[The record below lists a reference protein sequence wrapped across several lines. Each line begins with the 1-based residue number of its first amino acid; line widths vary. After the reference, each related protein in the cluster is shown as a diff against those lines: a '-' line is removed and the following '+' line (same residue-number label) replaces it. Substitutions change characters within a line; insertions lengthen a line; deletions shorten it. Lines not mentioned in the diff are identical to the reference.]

1 MIYYDVHIPSA
12 LPPQVL
18 DAYLEHGWY
27 RMQQT
32 IFTTDIILKN
42 DTVIPVFWIRLLMK
56 RYTHSKSS
64 KKILKTC
71 SKFSVTVKEG
81 NITNEAESLYSLYKA
96 AVEFDVSDTVR
107 DYLIGT
113 GEENIYNTK
122 CVEVRDGNTL
132 IAAGY
137 FDEGDKSMAGILN
150 IFHPEYKKYSL
161 GKFLILSKIEYALA
175 NNKQYYYPGYIS
187 TAISKF
193 DYKLFPGTEHTEV
206 YIRNT
211 DSWMPWL
218 SVQKEQLEEWLF
230 TAG

>member
-1 MIYYDVHIPSA
+1 MIYYDVHMPSV

-42 DTVIPVFWIRLLMK
+42 DTVIPVFWIRLLLK
-56 RYTHSKSS
+56 RYAHSRSS
-64 KKILKTC
+64 KKIMKGC
-71 SKFSVTVKEG
+71 CGFSVEIKEG
-81 NITNEAESLYSLYKA
+81 DITEEAEALYSLYKSS
-96 AVEFDVSDTVR
+96 VEFDVSDTIR
-107 DYLIGT
+107 DYLNGQP
-113 GEENIYNTK
+113 ERNIYNTK
-122 CVEVRDGNTL
+122 CVEVRNGDAL

-137 FDEGDKSMAGILN
+137 FDEGEKSIAGILN
-150 IFHPEYKKYSL
+150 IFHPEYKKYTL
-161 GKFLILSKIEYALA
+161 GKYLMLLKIDYALA
-175 NNKQYYYPGYIS
+175 NKKLYYYPGYIS

-211 DSWMPWL
+211 DSWRPWL

-230 TAG
+230 AAG

>member
-1 MIYYDVHIPSA
+1 MIYYDVHTPSS

-18 DAYLEHGWY
+18 DAYLQHGWY

-42 DTVIPVFWIRLLMK
+42 DTVIPVFWIRLLMN
-56 RYTHSKSS
+56 RYVHNRSS
-64 KKILKTC
+64 KKIMKGC
-71 SKFSVTVKEG
+71 RGFSVDIKEG
-81 NITNEAESLYSLYKA
+81 HITEEAEVLYSLYKA
-96 AVEFDVSDTVR
+96 SVAFDVSDTIQ
-107 DYLIGT
+107 DYLIGQ
-113 GEENIYNTK
+113 GGQNIYNTK
-122 CVEVRDGNTL
+122 CIEVRDGSTL

-137 FDEGDKSMAGILN
+137 FDEGEKSMAGILN
-150 IFHPEYKKYSL
+150 ILHPGYRKYSL
-161 GKFLILSKIEYALA
+161 GKFLMLSKIDYALA

-193 DYKLFPGTEHTEV
+193 DYKLFPGAEHTEV
-206 YIRNT
+206 YIRNS

>member
-64 KKILKTC
+64 KRILKTC